1 MDMNTFNL
9 SLHTEPLHHEVD
21 GVAHLHKR
29 RLVVRDD
36 LGRELAVSFM
46 AWGPVATM
54 LASSFHGLEQL
65 VDGELPDSTETI
77 VASER
82 LDAGTDY
89 LLIAVPIAGVIEG

>member
-1 MDMNTFNL
+1 MNTFNL

-46 AWGPVATM
+46 AWGPVATV
-54 LASSFHGLEQL
+54 LASSFRGLVA
-65 VDGELPDSTETI
+65 VDGELPDSTEAI
-77 VASER
+77 VMSER
-82 LDAGTDY
+82 LDAGADY
-89 LLIAVPIAGVIEG
+89 LLIAVPIAGAIEG

>member
-1 MDMNTFNL
+1 MNTFNL

-46 AWGPVATM
+46 AWGPVATL
-54 LASSFHGLEQL
+54 LASSFRGLVA
-65 VDGELPDSTETI
+65 VDGELPDSTEAI
-77 VASER
+77 VMSER
-82 LDAGTDY
+82 LDAGADY
-89 LLIAVPIAGVIEG
+89 LLIAVPIAGAIEG